1 MMGSQI
7 VAGLD
12 IGTTKVCAI
21 TAEINGKGMRIL
33 GMGSAGSTGLRK
45 GFIINIDATVDAI
58 KKAVKECETYS
69 GTKIRSVIAGVSGSH
84 IEGFNSAGLIGV
96 RKKEV
101 SFADVDHAIDSAKTV
116 HIPLDRE
123 ILHVIPTE
131 FVLDEHEG
139 IVDPIGMSGVRLEAR
154 VHIITGAVSPIQNL
168 VKCCEKS
175 GLGVADIV
183 LEPLASAHATL
194 TQEEKEFGAV
204 LVDIGGGTTDI
215 ALFKDRFLRHVS
227 VLGIGGAHLTNDIAI
242 GLRIS
247 MYEAE
252 RLKKNFGAAVT
263 GIITDDSEEIQIKH
277 TGDKERTIPKKYLAE
292 ILQPRCEEMLTM
304 IKEAVKE
311 CYGYELATCGI
322 VLTGGC
328 ALLDGMDKMAEAVL
342 GLPVRIGVPSNVTG
356 LNARMANPMYATGV
370 GLIAFNKASMSN
382 RIFLPDVVSGVFGM
396 MKDWVKGV
404 LQ

>member
-7 VAGLD
+7 VVGLD
-12 IGTTKVCAI
+12 VGTTKVCAI
-21 TAEINGKGMRIL
+21 AAETNGKGLRIL
-33 GMGSAGSTGLRK
+33 GIGSASSTGLRK
-45 GFIINIDATVDAI
+45 GLIINIDATVDAI

-84 IEGFNSAGLIGV
+84 IEGFHSAGLVGV

-101 SFADVDHAIDSAKTV
+101 SFTDVDHAIDSAKTV

-131 FVLDEHEG
+131 FVLDEQEG
-139 IVDPIGMSGVRLEAR
+139 IADPIGMSGVRLEAR

-175 GLGVADIV
+175 GLAVTDVV
-183 LEPLASAHATL
+183 LEPLASANATL
-194 TQEEKEFGAV
+194 TPEEKEFGAV

-215 ALFKDRFLRHVS
+215 ALFKDGFLRQVS

-247 MYEAE
+247 MHEAE
-252 RLKKNFGAAVT
+252 RLKKSFGAAVI
-263 GIITDDSEEIQIKH
+263 GIIGDEPEEIKIKH
-277 TGDKERTIPKKYLAE
+277 MGDKERSIPKKYLAE

-304 IKEAVKE
+304 IKEAIKA

-328 ALLDGMDKMAEAVL
+328 ALLDGMDNMAEAVL
-342 GLPVRIGVPSNVTG
+342 GMPVRIGVPSKVSG
-356 LNARMANPMYATGV
+356 LNDKMANPMYATGV
-370 GLIAFNKASMSN
+370 GLITFNKTSMSN
-382 RIFLPDVVSGVFGM
+382 RILLPDVVSGVFGM
-396 MKDWVKGV
+396 MKGWMKGV